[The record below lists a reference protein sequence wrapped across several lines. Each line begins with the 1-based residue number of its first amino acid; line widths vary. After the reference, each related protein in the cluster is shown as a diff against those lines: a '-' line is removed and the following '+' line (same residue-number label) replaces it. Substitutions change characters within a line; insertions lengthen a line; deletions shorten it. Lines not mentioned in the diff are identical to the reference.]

1 MTVPDLD
8 HTSFAVHDALA
19 WAGRLRRELGATPIA
34 GETLAEFRYLLLYV
48 GDATDGARIELL
60 EPRGV
65 GFLSRFLERHG
76 IGPHHITFTVPDLRA
91 AVERVRAVGATV
103 VGEDYEH
110 PSWQEAFIAPDG
122 IHGVVIQLARPDS
135 DYPGPAELLA
145 STDRE
150 PAQFPSSRGA
160 TDPLWW
166 TPVWESPGRSPARLG
181 TTHLASTDPA
191 YSRRSLHRRPRRRA
205 RRARG
210 RAALRLAERDR
221 ARARRV
227 ETRRDGDDP
236 RRRPAER
243 GRPRALPVARG
254 ARAPGHGRGPILKNG
269 GHGLVVV
276 GRARAAS
283 WAGSCS
289 RGGCSSPR
297 CG

>member
-60 EPRGV
+60 EPRGA

-110 PSWQEAFIAPDG
+110 PSWQEAFVAPDG
-122 IHGVVIQLARPDS
+122 IHGVVIQLAQSDT

-145 STDRE
+145 STDRD
-150 PAQFPSSRGA
+150 PALFPSSRGA

-166 TPVWESPGRSPARLG
+166 TPVWESPVRSTARLG

-191 YSRRSLHRRPRRRA
+191 YSRRLFGDALGGRLDERPDGLHFAWPN
-205 RRARG
+205 G
-210 RAALRLAERDR
+210 SV
-221 ARARRV
+221 RV
-227 ETRRDGDDP
+227 
-236 RRRPAER
+236 
-243 GRPRALPVARG
+243 
-254 ARAPGHGRGPILKNG
+254 H
-269 GHGLVVV
+269 
-276 GRARAAS
+276 AAS
-283 WAGSCS
+283 RPGVTAMTLD
-289 RGGCSSPR
+289 GGPPDGIALGPCRLRQEPGRQVADLGRS
-297 CG
+297 

>member
-103 VGEDYEH
+103 VGEDYEN
-110 PSWQEAFIAPDG
+110 PSWQEAFVAPDG
-122 IHGVVIQLARPDS
+122 IHGVVIQLAHSDS

-150 PAQFPSSRGA
+150 PG
-160 TDPLWW
+160 
-166 TPVWESPGRSPARLG
+166 PVPQQPGRHRPALVDARVGVAGPEHGPPRNDPPRVDGPGVLPSPLR
-181 TTHLASTDPA
+181 
-191 YSRRSLHRRPRRRA
+191 RRPRRPSSTSARTGCTSPGRA
-205 RRARG
+205 GPCACTPRRA
-210 RAALRLAERDR
+210 
-221 ARARRV
+221 
-227 ETRRDGDDP
+227 
-236 RRRPAER
+236 PA
-243 GRPRALPVARG
+243 
-254 ARAPGHGRGPILKNG
+254 
-269 GHGLVVV
+269 
-276 GRARAAS
+276 
-283 WAGSCS
+283 
-289 RGGCSSPR
+289 
-297 CG
+297 